1 MTVMSAERA
10 LGLLE
15 LLADYDVWVDG
26 GWGVDALVGRQTRD
40 HGDLD
45 LGVARPQL
53 DKVTAVLATV
63 GYAVTDARYIEVTVQ
78 LTHTKEG
85 HRVDLHPSTPL
96 PDGGT
101 EQLDFDGNPHYLPP
115 PAVGRIAGRE
125 VRCMPLTTQ
134 LHTHQGYTLR
144 PKDHHDLELLH
155 SLDDRNRAD
164 SPEPTY

>member
-1 MTVMSAERA
+1 MLARMTVMTVERA
-10 LGLLE
+10 LDLLD
-15 LLADYDVWVDG
+15 LLAAAHLDVWVDG
-26 GWGVDALVGRQTRD
+26 GWGVDALVGRQTRE

-45 LGVARPQL
+45 LGVARPQV
-53 DKVTAVLATV
+53 DEVIAILATA

-78 LTHTKEG
+78 LTHTEEG

-101 EQLDFDGNPHYLPP
+101 EQLDFDGNAHYLPP

-134 LHTHQGYTLR
+134 FNTHTGYTLR

-155 SLDDRNRAD
+155 SLK
-164 SPEPTY
+164 SS